1 MSYCDKIIIEVI
13 LVKFVIATGNP
24 GKVKDFNHI
33 LELMGHEA
41 VSLKDMGIECDIEET
56 GTTFKENSYIKAKA
70 IYDLVNLPTI
80 ADDSGLCVDALN
92 GAPGVY
98 SARYGGE
105 GLDDHQRCLK
115 LLDEMKDELN
125 RKAWFKSAI
134 CCILNDT
141 TTIEVEG
148 ECEGTLLYEVTGEN
162 GFGYDPLFF
171 VEKFQKTFGEVSKE
185 EKNEISHRRK
195 AMDKLKEELEKVL

>member
-1 MSYCDKIIIEVI
+1 MM
-13 LVKFVIATGNP
+13 KFVIATGNP
-24 GKVKDFNHI
+24 GKVKDFNLI
-33 LELMGHEA
+33 LSIMGHEA
-41 VSLKDMGIECDIEET
+41 VSLKEMGIECDVEET

-70 IYDLVNLPTI
+70 IYDMVKLPTI
-80 ADDSGLCVDALN
+80 ADDSGLCVDALG

-105 GLDDHQRCLK
+105 GLDDRDRCIK
-115 LLDEMKDELN
+115 LLEEMKDVTN

-134 CCILNDT
+134 CCILDDDT
-141 TTIEVEG
+141 VIEVEG
-148 ECEGTLLYEVTGEN
+148 ECEGTLLYEITGEN

-195 AMDKLKEELEKVL
+195 AMDKLKEELKKVL